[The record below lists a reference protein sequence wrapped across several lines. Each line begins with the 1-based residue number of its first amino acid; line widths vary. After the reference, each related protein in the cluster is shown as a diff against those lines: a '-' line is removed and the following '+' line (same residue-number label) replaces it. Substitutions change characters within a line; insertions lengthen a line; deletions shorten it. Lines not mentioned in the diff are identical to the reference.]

1 MTYRHYSQGVRV
13 YNSGF
18 GADNATPPPP
28 QGFTT
33 DPNAYIS
40 PAGANNAAVEPAQ
53 MGPAQPMPSPTD
65 LIPMAPPDAS
75 KPDTSFMPA
84 PTPIAPIA
92 PMAQQGFFDSFKTK
106 LTQPGGPFGIA
117 WRWWLLGGA
126 AVLVYRSQSGKSGG
140 ESVTPNS
147 RRKRSRR

>member
-1 MTYRHYSQGVRV
+1 MAYRHYSQGVRV

-18 GADNATPPPP
+18 GADDATPAPP

-40 PAGANNAAVEPAQ
+40 PDGASNAAVAPS
-53 MGPAQPMPSPTD
+53 QPMPSPTD

-75 KPDTSFMPA
+75 KPDTSFMPD

-126 AVLVYRSQSGKSGG
+126 AVLVYRSQSGG

-147 RRKRSRR
+147 RRRKRSRR